1 MIPINKKINAAEFV
15 KLIYYAVEAKLKT
28 KNLIIQLGSGNN
40 EHIAITDDSIS
51 YCDFVFNAGQ
61 LGIWLEI

>member
-28 KNLIIQLGSGNN
+28 TNLIIQLVSGNN
-40 EHIAITDDSIS
+40 EHVAITDDSIS
-51 YCDFVFNAGQ
+51 YCDFVFNAAR